1 MKICKQGGC
10 TWEDVAEFERSYNVQ
25 FPPDYQEFLVKYNGG
40 ETPDTGFYFS
50 SRLNSNVRYFYG
62 IGNVEYSIHNAVY
75 SPDFDLPDML
85 EKGLFPIAEDSYGDT
100 ILMDIRDNPGTV
112 FFADHEE
119 EDEEE
124 EGMPKLRKLT
134 DTFSKF
140 VKRCK
145 SDTDEIMKNGGVR
158 TVEQRRRDLTADGY
172 EKNITPSLM
181 ELWEEEIARFNGLHL
196 ERVKLSGLK

>member
-1 MKICKQGGC
+1 VNICKQGGC

-40 ETPDTGFYFS
+40 ITPSTHFYFS

-85 EKGLFPIAEDSYGDT
+85 EKGLFPIAEDSFGDT

-134 DTFSKF
+134 DTFGAF
-140 VKRCK
+140 VKKCK
-145 SDTDEIMKNGGVR
+145 SDKFDIVMASKS
-158 TVEQRRRDLTADGY
+158 VEQRKRELIERGY
-172 EKNITPSLM
+172 AENITPGTIKV
-181 ELWEEEIARFNGLHL
+181 WESEIKRYSGKVM
-196 ERVKLSGLK
+196 ERVKLSSLK